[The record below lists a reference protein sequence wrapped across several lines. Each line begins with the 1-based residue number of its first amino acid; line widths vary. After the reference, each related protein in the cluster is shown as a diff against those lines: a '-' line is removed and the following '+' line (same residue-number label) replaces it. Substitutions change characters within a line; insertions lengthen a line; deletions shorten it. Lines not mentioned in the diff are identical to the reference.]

1 MQDRVQREAFSRA
14 TTFPYPPLLFSTSF
28 FQPRP
33 ISPLPFYFFFS
44 FFLAPVNPLESIISA
59 RGKTRGKSGE
69 RGKEIYCF
77 LVGIDTLDGF
87 ELDFI

>member
-14 TTFPYPPLLFSTSF
+14 TTFPYPPSF
-28 FQPRP
+28 FPH
-33 ISPLPFYFFFS
+33 PFSNLDPFLLCPFIFFFS

-77 LVGIDTLDGF
+77 LVDIDTLDGF